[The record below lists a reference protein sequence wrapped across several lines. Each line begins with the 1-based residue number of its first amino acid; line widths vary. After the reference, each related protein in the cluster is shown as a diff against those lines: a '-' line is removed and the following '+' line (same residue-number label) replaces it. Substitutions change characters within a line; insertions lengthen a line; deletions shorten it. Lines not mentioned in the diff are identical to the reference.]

1 MVVPTLFLLVF
12 ACTSL
17 VKLNTVLEASK
28 WYTRELNWQN
38 TRKDIGDLGNRQEA
52 IQISSKSTSF
62 VKCRITVIVERD
74 GTENVSFYIT
84 FEIFLCE
91 AKE

>member
-1 MVVPTLFLLVF
+1 MREVIIIGGTNTFFLLVF

-62 VKCRITVIVERD
+62 VKYP
-74 GTENVSFYIT
+74 F
-84 FEIFLCE
+84 FLH
-91 AKE
+91 ALSVGFR